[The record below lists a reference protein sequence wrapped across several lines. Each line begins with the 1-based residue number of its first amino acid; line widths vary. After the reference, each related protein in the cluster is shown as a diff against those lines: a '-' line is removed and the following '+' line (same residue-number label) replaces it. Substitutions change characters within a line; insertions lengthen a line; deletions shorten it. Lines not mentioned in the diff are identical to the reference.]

1 MTIAVR
7 VATPDEVPILNAI
20 RTSVRENH
28 MTLEQMAEYGITPD
42 VIADLLRTTGR
53 AFIGTIDGVD
63 AGISIADSAEGNIFA
78 MFVLPDY
85 EGHGLGRILLREAE
99 AFLRDSGVAEAWLEA
114 GAAPGI
120 RAHGF
125 YTHLGWRQDGLMP
138 DGQLRFVK
146 AHADLAGNSDLI
158 RNGAP

>member
-1 MTIAVR
+1 MTTTVR
-7 VATPDEVPILNAI
+7 IATPDEVPILNAI

-28 MTLEQMAEYGITPD
+28 MTLEQMADYGITPE
-42 VIADLLRTTGR
+42 VIAALLRTTGR
-53 AFIGTIDGVD
+53 AFIANVDGID

-85 EGHGLGRILLREAE
+85 EGLGLGRLLLAHAE
-99 AFLRDSGVAEAWLEA
+99 AFLHASGVASAWLEA

-125 YTHLGWRQDGLMP
+125 YAHLGWQADGLMP

-146 AHADLAGNSDLI
+146 PRAALTQIVAG
-158 RNGAP
+158 G

>member
-1 MTIAVR
+1 MTIAIR
-7 VATPDEVPILNAI
+7 IALPEDVPILNAI

-28 MTLEQMAEYGITPD
+28 MTLEQMAAYGITPE

-53 AFIGTIDGVD
+53 GFIGSIDGVD
-63 AGISIADSAEGNIFA
+63 AGIAIADSKEGNIFA

-85 EGHGLGRILLREAE
+85 EGHGLGRLLLAHAE
-99 AFLRDSGVAEAWLEA
+99 AFLAASGVTSAWLEA

-125 YTHLGWRQDGLMP
+125 YEHLGWRRDGLMP

-146 AHADLAGNSDLI
+146 SQAELA
-158 RNGAP
+158 RNAAS

>member
-1 MTIAVR
+1 MTIAIR
-7 VATPDEVPILNAI
+7 VATPDEVPILNDI

-28 MTLEQMAEYGITPD
+28 MTLEQMADYGITPD
-42 VIADLLRTTGR
+42 VIADLLTTTGC

-63 AGISIADSAEGNIFA
+63 AGFSIADSAEGNIFG

-85 EGHGLGRILLREAE
+85 EGRGLGRLLMAAAE
-99 AFLRDSGVAEAWLEA
+99 GFLFEKGCASAWLEA

-125 YTHLGWRQDGLMP
+125 YAHLGWRSDGLMP
-138 DGQLRFVK
+138 DGQRRFVK
-146 AHADLAGNSDLI
+146 TRAEFTRGGRS
-158 RNGAP
+158 

>member
-1 MTIAVR
+1 MTITVR
-7 VATPDEVPILNAI
+7 IATPDEVPILNAI

-28 MTLEQMAEYGITPD
+28 MTLEQMADYGITPN

-53 AFIGTIDGVD
+53 AFIASVDGID

-78 MFVLPDY
+78 MFVLPDF
-85 EGHGLGRILLREAE
+85 EGLGLGRLLLAHAE
-99 AFLRDSGVAEAWLEA
+99 AFLHERGVASAWLEA

-125 YTHLGWRQDGLMP
+125 YAHLGWQPDGLMP

-146 AHADLAGNSDLI
+146 MREALTQNVAG
-158 RNGAP
+158 G

>member
-1 MTIAVR
+1 MTIAIR
-7 VATPDEVPILNAI
+7 LARPEDVPILNAI

-28 MTLEQMAEYGITPD
+28 LSLDQMIAYGITPE
-42 VIADLLRTTGR
+42 VIAALLRTTGR
-53 AFIGTIDGVD
+53 GFIGSVDGVD
-63 AGISIADSAEGNIFA
+63 AGISIADSAAGNIFA

-85 EGHGLGRILLREAE
+85 EGRGVGRALLARAE
-99 AFLRDSGVAEAWLEA
+99 AFLHESGCEQAWLEA

-125 YTHLGWRQDGLMP
+125 YDRLGWRRDGLMP

-146 AHADLAGNSDLI
+146 TRAELARAD
-158 RNGAP
+158 

>member
-1 MTIAVR
+1 MTTTVR
-7 VATPDEVPILNAI
+7 IATPDEVPILNAI

-28 MTLEQMAEYGITPD
+28 MTLEQMADYGITPE
-42 VIADLLRTTGR
+42 VIANLLRTTGR
-53 AFIGTIDGVD
+53 AFIANVDGVD

-85 EGHGLGRILLREAE
+85 EGLGLGRLLLAHAE
-99 AFLRDSGVAEAWLEA
+99 AFLHATGVASAWLEA
-114 GAAPGI
+114 GAGPGI

-125 YTHLGWRQDGLMP
+125 YAHLGWQSDGLMP

-146 AHADLAGNSDLI
+146 SRAALTQIVAG
-158 RNGAP
+158 G